1 MKKYAII
8 ILTLLLVV
16 SSFQAFGTQKDTK
29 YEYKMINSIVNFSSY
44 TFENKENYISIDY
57 DGTNDF
63 ISEPGHPKLPIYSEV
78 IQIPGKAN
86 HISVYCDLS
95 DSTEKSISQKI
106 LPEPQTVYPG
116 LTDTSLQNP
125 MYVENSEIY
134 TVASYYPEKLF
145 NYAIR
150 CGLDSQGKQTT
161 FVYIEI
167 HPVQYNPV
175 NNQLKMYAKANINVE
190 YELPPNSQQS
200 FAVDTFDLVIIAPEK
215 FVDPLQDFVTHKTN
229 MGLSTT
235 IKTTESIF
243 SEYQGRDEPEQI
255 KYFIKQAKEEWD
267 TSYILLF
274 GGLKSY
280 LYANDKDD
288 NNYGVKAWHV
298 PVRYAHISEGDE
310 KSAISDLYYADLYRY
325 NEETEEWEFEDWNS
339 YEDDIIANWG
349 FFSTD
354 RDVLDLVPDIY
365 VGRLACRNVF
375 ELNIITKKI
384 INYESSSPDE
394 KPWFDRFI
402 GISGKNFA
410 IWKDQPDGEF
420 LVDRAIENMSD
431 YIGEVV
437 RVYASNNLTGQGPI
451 PNTEDIV
458 EEFSKGAGFVDFE
471 GHGNPV
477 VWDTIEADGEYE
489 NHDWVGGI
497 RIPDF
502 LEFSN
507 GDKLPIVMVG
517 GCHNGL
523 YNVSMLRIFFTRSN
537 DPPFYWT
544 TIPTPLCFCWAMVVK
559 PGGGAIASIG
569 ATGLGP
575 ASGGDPV
582 SLQGEIDNAFFYV
595 IGQEHV
601 DSLGAAHSGAVAKY
615 VTENNMNRRETFTAT
630 ITQLFG
636 DPSLRLGGYP

>member
-1 MKKYAII
+1 MKKYVII
-8 ILTLLLVV
+8 MLTLLLVV
-16 SSFQAFGTQKDTK
+16 SSFQAFGTQKNTIDEKKNYNSNVSFSTHSF
-29 YEYKMINSIVNFSSY
+29 EYTEEFLSISY
-44 TFENKENYISIDY
+44 Q
-57 DGTNDF
+57 GTNGF
-63 ISEPGHPKLPIYSEV
+63 ISEPGHPKLPIYSKV

-86 HISVYCDLS
+86 HIKIQCELSEIYQESVY
-95 DSTEKSISQKI
+95 QKI
-106 LPEPQTVYPG
+106 IPEPQTVYPG
-116 LTDTSLQNP
+116 LHD
-125 MYVENSEIY
+125 EIEQEPVY
-134 TVASYYPEKLF
+134 IEDEGIYSKAAFYPEQLYE
-145 NYAIR
+145 YAIR
-150 CGLDSQGKQTT
+150 CGLNTKGEQTT
-161 FVYIEI
+161 FVYVEI

-175 NNQLKMYAKANINVE
+175 NNQLKMYAQANINVD
-190 YELPPNSQQS
+190 YEIPSNPQQS
-200 FAVDTFDLVIIAPEK
+200 YAQETFDLVIIAPEK
-215 FVDPLQDFVTHKTN
+215 FVDPLQDFVTHKNN
-229 MGLSTT
+229 MGLSAT

-243 SEYQGRDEPEQI
+243 NEYQGRDEPEQI
-255 KYFIKQAKEEWD
+255 KYFIKEAKEEWD
-267 TSYILLF
+267 TAYILLF

-288 NNYGVKAWHV
+288 KNYGVKGWHV
-298 PVRYAHISEGDE
+298 PVRYAHIIEGDE

-339 YEDDIIANWG
+339 YDDDVIAKWG

-354 RDVLDLVPDIY
+354 KDVLDFVPDIY
-365 VGRLACRNVF
+365 VGRLPCRNIF

-410 IWKDQPDGEF
+410 LWQDQPDGEF

-458 EEFSKGAGFVDFE
+458 EEFSKGAGFIDFE

-477 VWDTIEADGEYE
+477 VWDTIEADGEYD

-502 LEFSN
+502 LELSN

-523 YNVSMLRIFFTRSN
+523 FNVSILRIFFTRSN

-582 SLQGEIDNAFFYV
+582 TLQGEIDNAFFYV

-601 DSLGAAHSGAVAKY
+601 DTLGAAHSGAVTKY
-615 VTENNMNRRETFTAT
+615 VTENDINRREAFTTT